1 MKKTFILVI
10 CVFIMQSFLFAQS
23 GNTKIT
29 DQNIGDVQIRK
40 RINKLK
46 NSHKEWMIK
55 QEVRMINNDKATVYK
70 VFEARKLIFEIE
82 PVFNRKTMK
91 YTDKIDRITTYS
103 SKYKTST
110 GIGVGATL
118 HDVLAKYINHQII
131 KDPNGNFLVSSS
143 DGYIS
148 FLIDPKSY
156 IGAKTKLTDGTT
168 SFLQEDFNAA
178 AKIMAIRIFDVPDGE
193 VN

>member
-70 VFEARKLIFEIE
+70 VFEAGKLIFEIE
-82 PVFNRKTMK
+82 PTFNRKTMK

-118 HDVLAKYINHQII
+118 HDVLTKYINHQII

-143 DGYIS
+143 DEYIS
-148 FLIDPKSY
+148 FMIDPKSY
-156 IGAKTKLTDGTT
+156 IGAKAKLTDGTT
-168 SFLQEDFNAA
+168 SFLQEDFSAA